1 MFIKIIVFFFTVG
14 LFSLLKYTEPYYF
27 LCKALVDNKMQIES
41 PIEDNLTYDKDKFE
55 SLNYTCHNF
64 FIDYSNHTI
73 MKYTINKII
82 NTLYSSKKYENIE
95 IIYELIKNAEINQT
109 KLMLSIIKLIL
120 LFGYVAILYFI
131 IVVMPNYIA
140 NWTVSILNKILIV
153 FFGLLFFEG
162 IAKSYL
168 SLNIDSIYLFEKY
181 NSSLRNWLP
190 IKYLIKFLGY
200 LLDKVFNWFKH

>member
-1 MFIKIIVFFFTVG
+1 MFIKIIVFFFAVG

-27 LCKALVDNKMQIES
+27 LCKTFVDNKLQIEI
-41 PIEDNLTYDKDKFE
+41 PITDNHTYDKEKYE

-64 FIDYSNHTI
+64 FIDYSNHTL

-82 NTLYSSKKYENIE
+82 NTLYSSKKYENVE
-95 IIYELIKNAEINQT
+95 IINELIKSIETNQM

-131 IVVMPNYIA
+131 IVVIPNYLA
-140 NWTVSILNKILIV
+140 NWTVSILNKILLV

-181 NSSLRNWLP
+181 NSKLRNWLP
-190 IKYLIKFLGY
+190 IRYLIQFCGY
-200 LLDKVFNWFKH
+200 ILDKVFNWFKY